1 MQQLALDV
9 SAHDVIS
16 TPPVLQAVT
25 TKKAIAPVA
34 ELPNR
39 KPSEAIGTGSLT
51 EMILSEN
58 STIHPVQMLP
68 LLAQCDTHTR
78 WLMWLS
84 PNRTI
89 NKRSEEHTSE
99 LQSRPHLECRLML
112 EKNKPLHNNTY

>member
-34 ELPNR
+34 ELQNR
-39 KPSEAIGTGSLT
+39 KTAEANGTGSQT
-51 EMILSEN
+51 EIILSEN
-58 STIHPVQMLP
+58 NTIHPVQMLP
-68 LLAQCDTHTR
+68 LLPQCHTHTR

-89 NKRSEEHTSE
+89 NKPWLT
-99 LQSRPHLECRLML
+99 QMG
-112 EKNKPLHNNTY
+112 